1 MKKKEME
8 IATNVSSG
16 AEKVETVKKE
26 VKKEQS
32 GDKAQRE
39 VKTVKTRAAKGDSA
53 LGDSVKTATK
63 TVDRKAERESE
74 AAKARVELALKRK
87 KALAERKEARAKKKA
102 ERQAAREKRI
112 AARKAEI
119 EKRLA
124 EKKALA
130 EKRAAEK
137 EAAIR
142 ERAHI
147 KANKH
152 QEKSKRKAEHNR
164 QKNTNR
170 RERREKGY
178 GGWIA
183 AVVALGVTTLALGT
197 TLAVG
202 AAEMKATK
210 DGMMTAHRGTMY
222 ELTGVMD
229 HVDDDLDRIRVSSS
243 AVQQGR
249 ILTDLLVQA
258 RLAGADLEKLPI
270 PMDKERNITEFLNR
284 TAHECER
291 MLAKLRAG
299 DTLSKG
305 DMETLEG
312 LYKTNH
318 TIRGELDKLVG
329 DMTDKDL
336 MDYMKEGKGM
346 LSDVMNR
353 LENVTLEENR
363 AALEKKME
371 EMKGAGMQQTP
382 PSAEKDQKGAIDTA
396 KAEELCSTYFS
407 KYNVQEFQCVGETT
421 NHSYSAYNVQGFD
434 EKGMMIFAEI
444 DRNSG
449 DLIRFDYYEECS
461 VENFDMDN
469 AERIAQEFLG
479 SLGYDNLT
487 VARYKANGSTVDFTF
502 VYEEDGVVY
511 YPDTIHVKVCRSRG
525 VISGMDAAQYIK
537 NHKGRD
543 ELNVKINMEA
553 AVNKL
558 SDKLS
563 IEASRL
569 AVVDTARGERAAYEF
584 LCAYGEENYY
594 IFLDANTGEEI
605 AIINVN
611 NVR

>member
-1 MKKKEME
+1 
-8 IATNVSSG
+8 
-16 AEKVETVKKE
+16 
-26 VKKEQS
+26 
-32 GDKAQRE
+32 
-39 VKTVKTRAAKGDSA
+39 
-53 LGDSVKTATK
+53 
-63 TVDRKAERESE
+63 
-74 AAKARVELALKRK
+74 
-87 KALAERKEARAKKKA
+87 
-102 ERQAAREKRI
+102 
-112 AARKAEI
+112 
-119 EKRLA
+119 
-124 EKKALA
+124 
-130 EKRAAEK
+130 
-137 EAAIR
+137 
-142 ERAHI
+142 
-147 KANKH
+147 
-152 QEKSKRKAEHNR
+152 
-164 QKNTNR
+164 
-170 RERREKGY
+170 
-178 GGWIA
+178 
-183 AVVALGVTTLALGT
+183 
-197 TLAVG
+197 
-202 AAEMKATK
+202 
-210 DGMMTAHRGTMY
+210 
-222 ELTGVMD
+222 
-229 HVDDDLDRIRVSSS
+229 
-243 AVQQGR
+243 
-249 ILTDLLVQA
+249 
-258 RLAGADLEKLPI
+258 
-270 PMDKERNITEFLNR
+270 
-284 TAHECER
+284 
-291 MLAKLRAG
+291 
-299 DTLSKG
+299 
-305 DMETLEG
+305 
-312 LYKTNH
+312 
-318 TIRGELDKLVG
+318 
-329 DMTDKDL
+329 

-371 EMKGAGMQQTP
+371 EMKGACMQQTP

-407 KYNVQEFQCVGETT
+407 KYHVQEFQCVGETT

-461 VENFDMDN
+461 AENFDMDN

-479 SLGYDNLT
+479 SLGYENLT

-543 ELNVKINMEA
+543 ALNVKVNMEA

-584 LCAYGEENYY
+584 LCSYQEDDYY